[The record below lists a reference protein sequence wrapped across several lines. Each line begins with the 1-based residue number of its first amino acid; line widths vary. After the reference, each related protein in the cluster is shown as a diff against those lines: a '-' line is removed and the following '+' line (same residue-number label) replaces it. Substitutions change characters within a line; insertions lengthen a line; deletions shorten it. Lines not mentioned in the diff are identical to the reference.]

1 MGGGFI
7 LNYLV
12 MKYPTPFVSVLL
24 ATSSHFLFNRCINY
38 CFCYFGGFLDG
49 YIYAT
54 WLCYLASSAP
64 RKLSATPSAV
74 VRRA

>member
-49 YIYAT
+49 YIYA
-54 WLCYLASSAP
+54 AP